1 MTKNNRADFSLIP
14 PVQQVLDELTD
25 LASLIKPVYLTVLVR
40 EAVEQLRKQ
49 LISGKLPA
57 KDRTQ
62 VLAQIRV
69 TVRSNVCQLIN
80 TPLKR
85 LVNATGIILHTG
97 LGRAPLG
104 EWPIQYL
111 LNMAS
116 GYLNL
121 EFDLESGKRGERL
134 DLTEK
139 YLRLL
144 TGAEYSAI
152 VNNNAAAVLI
162 TLNTLAN
169 RKEVII
175 SRGELIEIGGSFRLP
190 EVMQK
195 SGTKLVEIGT
205 TNRTYIKDYEA
216 AITPKTGAIL
226 IAHTS
231 NYRIEG
237 FTSRPQPHEI
247 INLGQQYKIPVIH
260 DLGSG
265 ALFPMPALGL
275 PDEPLVSDN
284 VRIGFDVITFSGDKL
299 LGAVQAGII
308 VGKAEYITR
317 IRRNPLMRVVRC
329 DKITLALLVATLRQ
343 YLLNAEIPE
352 VTTYHYLTRSR
363 QELHAMAE
371 IILQGVPENH
381 QSFLNIEVCDTLT
394 EAGSGSLPTE
404 GLPSVAMRLHSPK
417 VSEQQLAR
425 LFRQQDPPVIGYLK
439 GNYFYLDLKAVSQK
453 ELVFIQ
459 NAINQV
465 AEKLLNQ

>member
-1 MTKNNRADFSLIP
+1 MIKNNRADFSLLP
-14 PVQQVLDELTD
+14 SVQQVLDELTE
-25 LASLIKPVYLTVLVR
+25 LTSLIKPDYLTVLVR
-40 EAVEQLRKQ
+40 EAVEQFRTQ
-49 LISGKLPA
+49 LISDKLRA
-57 KDRTQ
+57 ADRTQ
-62 VLAQIRV
+62 VTAMIRD
-69 TVRSNVCQLIN
+69 TVRNNVRQLVD
-80 TPLKR
+80 TPIKR
-85 LVNATGIILHTG
+85 LVNATGIILHTS

-104 EWPIQYL
+104 ESPIQYL
-111 LNMAS
+111 LNMVS

-134 DLTEK
+134 DLTNQ

-144 TGAEYSAI
+144 TGAENSAV
-152 VNNNAAAVLI
+152 VNNNAAAILI

-195 SGTKLVEIGT
+195 SGAKLVEIGT
-205 TNRTYIKDYEA
+205 TNRTYLKDYET
-216 AITPKTGAIL
+216 AITPRTGTIL

-231 NYRIEG
+231 NYRIKG
-237 FTSRPQPHEI
+237 YTSKPQPQEI
-247 INLGQQYKIPVIH
+247 ITLGQQHKIPVIH

-265 ALFPMPALGL
+265 ALFPMPPLGL
-275 PDEPLVSDN
+275 PDEPLVSES
-284 VRIGFDVITFSGDKL
+284 VRNGFDVITFSGDKL

-308 VGKAEYITR
+308 VGKSEYIAR

-329 DKITLALLVATLRQ
+329 DKITLALLVATFRR

-352 VTTYHYLTRSR
+352 VTTYNYLTRSR
-363 QELHAMAE
+363 KDLHAIAQV
-371 IILQGVPENH
+371 ILQEIPENYQH
-381 QSFLNIEVCDTLT
+381 FLGIEVCDTLT

-404 GLPSVAMRLHSPK
+404 VLPSVAVRLHSSK
-417 VSEQQLAR
+417 ISEEQLAR
-425 LFRQQDPPVIGYLK
+425 LFRQQDPPVVGYLK
-439 GNYFYLDLKAVSQK
+439 EDYFYLDLKAVSQK

-465 AEKLLNQ
+465 AEKLFNQ

>member
-1 MTKNNRADFSLIP
+1 MTKNNQADFTLLPS
-14 PVQQVLDELTD
+14 VQQVLDELSDIT
-25 LASLIKPVYLTVLVR
+25 SSIKLVYLTILVR
-40 EAVEQLRKQ
+40 EEVERFRKQ
-49 LISGKLPA
+49 LIAGKLRA
-57 KDRTQ
+57 KDRAQ
-62 VLAQIRV
+62 VIVMIRDSV
-69 TVRSNVCQLIN
+69 LLNVRQLID

-111 LNMAS
+111 MNMAS

-134 DLTEK
+134 DLTDQ

-144 TGAEYSAI
+144 TGAEYSAV

-169 RKEVII
+169 RREVII

-195 SGTKLVEIGT
+195 SGARLVEVGT
-205 TNRTYIKDYEA
+205 TNRTYLKDYEA
-216 AITPKTGAIL
+216 AINAKTGAIL
-226 IAHTS
+226 VANTS
-231 NYRIEG
+231 NYRVKG
-237 FTSRPQPHEI
+237 FTSKPQPQEI
-247 INLGQQYKIPVIH
+247 VALGQQHEIPIIH

-265 ALFPMPALGL
+265 AIVSLPALGL
-275 PDEPLVSDN
+275 PDEPLVSES
-284 VRIGFDVITFSGDKL
+284 VRNGFDVITFSGDKL

-308 VGKAEYITR
+308 VGKADYIAR
-317 IRRNPLMRVVRC
+317 IRRNSLMRVVRC
-329 DKITLALLVATLRQ
+329 DKITLALLVATFRH

-352 VTTYHYLTRSR
+352 VTTYNYLTRTR
-363 QELHAMAE
+363 QELHAMTRV
-371 IILQGVPENH
+371 ILEQVPRDYQN
-381 QSFLNIEVCDTLT
+381 LLGIEVCDTLT

-404 GLPSVAMRLHSPK
+404 VLPSVAIRLHSS
-417 VSEQQLAR
+417 VISEEQLAQ
-425 LFRQQDPPVIGYLK
+425 LFRQQDPPVVGYLK
-439 GNYFYLDLKAVSQK
+439 EDYFYLDLKAVSQK

-465 AEKLLNQ
+465 AGKLLSQ

>member
-1 MTKNNRADFSLIP
+1 MLKNNQTDFAILPS
-14 PVQQVLDELTD
+14 VQQVLDELTD
-25 LASLIKPVYLTVLVR
+25 VATIIKRFYLTVLVR
-40 EAVEQLRKQ
+40 EAVEHFRNQ
-49 LISGKLPA
+49 LISGKLRA
-57 KDRTQ
+57 ADRTQ
-62 VLAQIRV
+62 VIAMIRDM
-69 TVRSNVCQLIN
+69 VRNNVRQLVD

-111 LNMAS
+111 LNMVS

-134 DLTEK
+134 DLTDK

-144 TGAEYSAI
+144 TGAEYSAV

-195 SGTKLVEIGT
+195 SGAKLVEVGT
-205 TNRTYIKDYEA
+205 TNRTYLKDYEA
-216 AITPKTGAIL
+216 AINSKTGAIL
-226 IAHTS
+226 VAHTS
-231 NYRIEG
+231 NYRVKG
-237 FTSRPQPHEI
+237 FTSKPQPQEI
-247 INLGQQYKIPVIH
+247 IDLGQQYKIPVIL

-265 ALFPMPALGL
+265 ALLPMPALGL
-275 PDEPLVSDN
+275 PDEPLVSES
-284 VRIGFDVITFSGDKL
+284 VRNGFDVITFSGDKL

-308 VGKAEYITR
+308 VGKSEYIAR

-329 DKITLALLVATLRQ
+329 DKITLALLVATFRK

-352 VTTYHYLTRSR
+352 VTTYNYLTRTKK
-363 QELHAMAE
+363 ELHAMARV
-371 IILQGVPENH
+371 ILEQVPKDYQH
-381 QSFLNIEVCDTLT
+381 FLGIEVCETLT

-404 GLPSVAMRLHSPK
+404 VLPSIAIRLHSSK
-417 VSEQQLAR
+417 ISEEQLVR
-425 LFRQQDPPVIGYLK
+425 LFRQQDPPVVGYLK
-439 GNYFYLDLKAVSQK
+439 QDYFYLDLKAVSHK

-459 NAINQV
+459 NAINRV